1 MAGQSHRNKR
11 LLGVTMSA
19 DLYERVERLA
29 KELGVEKAAIGRM
42 AIKLGLNEHEKG
54 KPFPDDIWR
63 TDEE

>member
-1 MAGQSHRNKR
+1 
-11 LLGVTMSA
+11 MSA